1 MRKKDLLA
9 LPLMKVTE
17 EPYITAE
24 RPESCYAGSS
34 RGSTKKPTQ
43 GKSSKH

>member
-1 MRKKDLLA
+1 MDELTYAEITTKTDR
-9 LPLMKVTE
+9 E
-17 EPYITAE
+17 QRITAE

-43 GKSSKH
+43 GKNSKH